1 MAVET
6 VKDSVCISKII
17 DQKNESVI
25 VEADSI
31 IPDVKPDILSA
42 ISTSGTVCIYKKEI
56 LDGRIRIDGSIE
68 TYIMYLADDE
78 NSSVRS
84 MSSNLD
90 FSQTID
96 MPKAKA
102 DMQLDTNISLKNIE
116 CRVVNGRKISLR
128 AILDIEARISLNE
141 NVDIVNS
148 VNVTDVQTLSKSL
161 NINSMIGSGTTKVY
175 AKDTFT
181 IDNID
186 NIAEIMK
193 VDAKIINKDTKIS
206 YNKVLAKQI

>member
-96 MPKAKA
+96 MPKAKV

-161 NINSMIGSGTTKVY
+161 NINSMIGSGTTKV
-175 AKDTFT
+175 
-181 IDNID
+181 
-186 NIAEIMK
+186 
-193 VDAKIINKDTKIS
+193 
-206 YNKVLAKQI
+206 

>member
-84 MSSNLD
+84 MSINLD

-96 MPKAKA
+96 MPKAKV

-128 AILDIEARISLNE
+128 AILDIEASISLNE

-206 YNKVLAKQI
+206 YNKVLENQI

>member
-17 DQKNESVI
+17 DQKNESAI
-25 VEADSI
+25 IEADSI

-128 AILDIEARISLNE
+128 AILDIDARISLNE

-193 VDAKIINKDTKIS
+193 VDAKIINKDTKMF
-206 YNKVLAKQI
+206 